1 MQKHLS
7 EHVRDLM
14 RKARENPNFHFA
26 ALPVVS
32 KAKKVAPLS
41 RESRVSPTRK
51 PKDKLKVKLQPKQKS
66 PSKAKGRTMKKEA
79 ESPRAKAAGRSAK
92 TKDELSI
99 KREPSLTKKRN
110 ANALVEEQLVMDQ
123 VETSAEEVT
132 VKEKWLKLYR
142 DKYRAVDEARFRAIQ
157 VVIILQFFLLSRI
170 SLFLNNYFFLTSF
183 YSFEVFKI
191 CLPFF
196 LKEKS
201 RFFLIFKYFSTDF
214 FVFYILLYC
223 IH

>member
-157 VVIILQFFLLSRI
+157 VVFILQFFLLSRI
-170 SLFLNNYFFLTSF
+170 SLFLNNYCFLTSF
-183 YSFEVFKI
+183 
-191 CLPFF
+191 
-196 LKEKS
+196 
-201 RFFLIFKYFSTDF
+201 
-214 FVFYILLYC
+214 ILLRYSKFAYLSF
-223 IH
+223 